1 LYIEQANSQANNRRA
16 ALKDLIAKTIETYK
30 KQFGKDNPVIAK
42 APGRVNLIG
51 EHTDYN
57 DGFVFPVAIDK
68 AAFIVGN
75 KTEDKKVRM
84 YSMMS
89 DEMAEHPVEGFKHD
103 DKYGWANYIL
113 GVIQELQKLGHK
125 LPGAEIVNS
134 CTVPLASGLSSSAA
148 LEVAVSTFFE
158 KVAGL
163 KIPAVEVAKLCQ
175 RAENKFVGVNCGIMD
190 QFISRLGKKG
200 TALFIDC
207 RSFEYEHV
215 PFDNPDVQIL
225 ICNTGV
231 KRRLVASEYNTRRSE
246 CEQGASFF
254 GKKLNKPVK
263 ALRDVT
269 FEEFKQYESELPEN
283 VRKRCRHVI
292 AENER
297 VLKVR
302 DLLKKGDYQAFGKLL
317 YDSHASLRD
326 DYEVSSRE
334 LDIMVDILKKQK
346 GVLGARMTGAGFGG
360 CTVSIFNVKNVK
372 HQKTIVENVSKEYAE
387 KTGIMSDIFFSLAE
401 SGASVL

>member
-1 LYIEQANSQANNRRA
+1 MEDIIQ
-16 ALKDLIAKTIETYK
+16 KTIEAYR
-30 KQFGKDNPVIAK
+30 KQFGKDNPVVAK

-75 KTEDKKVRM
+75 KTDGKTIRM

-103 DKYGWANYIL
+103 DKHGWANYIL
-113 GVIQELQKLGHK
+113 GVMQELQKLGHK

-158 KVAGL
+158 EVADI
-163 KIPAVEVAKLCQ
+163 KISPVEVAKLCQ
-175 RAENKFVGVNCGIMD
+175 RAENNFVGVNCGIMD

-207 RSFEYEHV
+207 RSLQYEHV
-215 PFDNPDVQIL
+215 PFDNPNIKIL

-231 KRRLVASEYNTRRSE
+231 KRRLVVSEYNTRRSE
-246 CEQGASFF
+246 CEKGVEFF
-254 GKKLNKPVK
+254 RRKLNKPVK
-263 ALRDVT
+263 ALRDVNL
-269 FEEFKQYESELPEN
+269 EEFNKYESELPEN
-283 VRKRCRHVI
+283 IRKRCRHVI
-292 AENER
+292 GENER
-297 VLKVR
+297 VMKSKQFLEHA
-302 DLLKKGDYQAFGKLL
+302 DYENFGKLL
-317 YDSHASLRD
+317 YESHESLKN
-326 DYEVSSRE
+326 DYEVSCRE
-334 LDIMVDILKKQK
+334 LDFMVDILKKQK

-360 CTVSIFNVKNVK
+360 CTVSVFDIKNGDISQQESIIK
-372 HQKTIVENVSKEYAE
+372 NVSKEYAD
-387 KTGIMSDIFFSLAE
+387 KTGIVSDIFFSSAQA
-401 SGASVL
+401 GASIVKLK